1 MLPLAA
7 KTSLTHKT
15 QVILDNVCQAQIGAM
30 KHPPAIET
38 DFTGSFVKYGVP
50 DLHNELNSIL
60 GNYNV
65 KVNTTAVYI
74 HQSPMVKIDDP
85 RPFGRKMNTERCE
98 LGDIL
103 FVQSHRRNRW
113 KTYWRAVFWQ
123 LKMDTG
129 SLQPAADPQFWL
141 YDLWPTFHVYRGSL
155 NSDPRSFFNSSV
167 CDQRGGRFALV
178 SNNSWKIC
186 PPVSPLGP
194 ALPGVV
200 DAGQY
205 LIEMMYSVDPMQPGR
220 NHLFGR
226 RVFTRPEP
234 ASPLSWSQTVWD
246 ILNVTGAK
254 EFNARKLFN
263 HPQARLSLLNFE
275 LSPNTSSHTLASGP
289 PVSSSPLH
297 PEEEGGRGLYVVHIQ
312 TDASDASFEEERLK
326 FG

>member
-1 MLPLAA
+1 
-7 KTSLTHKT
+7 
-15 QVILDNVCQAQIGAM
+15 M
-30 KHPPAIET
+30 KHAPTIET

-50 DLHNELNSIL
+50 ELHNQLTSSLAI
-60 GNYNV
+60 YNV
-65 KVNTTAVYI
+65 KVHTLAVYI

-85 RPFGRKMNTERCE
+85 RPIGRKMNTERCE

-113 KTYWRAVFWQ
+113 KTYWRAVLWQ

-129 SLQPAADPQFWL
+129 SLQTAVDPQFWL
-141 YDLWPTFHVYRGSL
+141 YDLWPSFHVYRGAL
-155 NSDPRSFFNSSV
+155 NSDPRSFLNSSV
-167 CDQRGGRFALV
+167 CDQRGGQFALV

-220 NHLFGR
+220 NYLFGR

-246 ILNVTGAK
+246 ILNITGAK
-254 EFNARKLFN
+254 EFNARNLFN
-263 HPQARLSLLNFE
+263 NPQSRLSLLNFE
-275 LSPNTSSHTLASGP
+275 PLNILSSYNLASDP
-289 PVSSSPLH
+289 PIPPSRLPF
-297 PEEEGGRGLYVVHIQ
+297 EDGGRGLYVVHIQ
-312 TDASDASFEEERLK
+312 TDASDAPFEEERLK
-326 FG
+326 RG